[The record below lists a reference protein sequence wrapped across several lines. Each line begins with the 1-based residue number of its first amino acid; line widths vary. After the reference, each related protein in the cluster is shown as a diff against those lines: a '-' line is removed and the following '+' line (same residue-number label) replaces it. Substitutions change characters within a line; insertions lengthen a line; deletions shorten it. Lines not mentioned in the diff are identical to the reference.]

1 MDLVESRTSSDS
13 SVSGTGRD
21 DPDPLQHGGDSET
34 GEGLGALSST
44 SRVARGVYHQCG
56 TGRRVKVY
64 ILKGQAWVDQG
75 TGYCVGVYDESKD
88 QALLVVRKEDNC
100 EALGDADQQQQQL
113 SVQKEAGGEERLTEK
128 QARRSSEGGS
138 ASDSDETDPSNQK
151 ENDERAASQA
161 SSEKY
166 MLVVSERMES
176 DEYLLCSP
184 VIKDDVYQRQQDTL
198 VVWTEPDG
206 SDMALSFQE
215 PEGCNEIWS
224 FLSEVQLHFFLNK
237 DASFSSGDF
246 DRFRNTCVDTQ
257 QDVLANFPLPSP
269 EPRNFALIERS
280 LRDAYQQGPAIR
292 EKTVEWL
299 VHEDYI
305 RKIIPHFHS
314 AEQHEDLSTLH
325 ALYNIMK
332 NILMLNDNVVIE
344 HLLEDDVFHASIG
357 MLEYN
362 PEFPTMKADYRH
374 FMRNHANF
382 HQVVEFEDESVVSK
396 IKDIYRLTYLRDVIL
411 TRILDDASVTVLS
424 SLIFYYQ
431 SDVVNA
437 CLTQESCFDQLLAI
451 VQNDSPPARKHEAVL
466 FLHQLCTMAR
476 QIQLVN
482 RMKLFRTLVDRGM
495 ITVVEYAIKQRA
507 ALICNAGADILA
519 STLEY
524 DLNNVRVYL
533 LDEVHQNQ
541 QSLFTLLSERLLQ
554 SNSVGFQGQ
563 IAEALRI
570 LLDMQ
575 QEGIINTPGAQ
586 HTLSRVPGDPDG
598 YLTWVY
604 KQGIDHLFASLTQL
618 PTLESCPKSLSR
630 FSNVSLARISHLCA
644 LLCHI
649 ISQHAFRSQYYLLTS
664 RIAVHVG
671 ALLRARE
678 KPLQLAAIRVF
689 CACVTVN
696 SQIVHRH
703 LAEIGVIGELLQ
715 VLQQEAPKDNLV
727 SSACLGFLEELKQS
741 PLRLLRKHLILAH
754 RQQIEQLE
762 SFASLR
768 KCLTSFLSTDE
779 DHQEVDVKAD
789 GDHHVTDD
797 EERYFDSESAQ
808 PLVPYGEEEEED
820 DQDTIEHHEDTD
832 EQAASAFSAN
842 VARMRSIRERKRK
855 MDQSSDSD
863 SDPEEDQLESG
874 SSHAEDA
881 DQDEMLQHLAKKRS
895 TTASQRP
902 ASQEDRKLT
911 LHLSDEAKQRAKTE
925 TNAVK

>member
-13 SVSGTGRD
+13 SVSGTGRN
-21 DPDPLQHGGDSET
+21 DPDLLQHDQDSDI
-34 GEGLGALSST
+34 GQGLGALSST

-100 EALGDADQQQQQL
+100 EALGDVDPTQQPS
-113 SVQKEAGGEERLTEK
+113 SVQREASEQEPLTKK
-128 QARRSSEGGS
+128 QAQSSSHGES
-138 ASDSDETDPSNQK
+138 TSESHETDPSYQK
-151 ENDERAASQA
+151 ENDERAVSQFA
-161 SSEKY
+161 PEKY
-166 MLVVSERMES
+166 MLVVSERMDS

-215 PEGCNEIWS
+215 PEGCNEIWT

-237 DASFSSGDF
+237 DASFSSNDF
-246 DRFRNTCVDTQ
+246 DRFRNTGGDTQ
-257 QDVLANFPLPSP
+257 QDVLANFPLPNP
-269 EPRNFALIERS
+269 EPRSLAVIERS
-280 LRDAYQQGPAIR
+280 LRDTSQQGPAIR
-292 EKTVEWL
+292 EKAVEWL

-305 RKIIPHFHS
+305 RKFIPHFHL
-314 AEQHEDLSTLH
+314 AEKHEDLSTLH

-332 NILMLNDNVVIE
+332 TILMLNDNVVIE
-344 HLLEDDVFHASIG
+344 HLLEDDVFYASIG

-374 FMRNHANF
+374 FMQNHANF

-411 TRILDDASVTVLS
+411 TRVLDDASVSVLS

-437 CLTQESCFDQLLAI
+437 CLAQESCLDQLLAI
-451 VQNDSPPARKHEAVL
+451 VQNHSPPARKHEAVL
-466 FLHQLCTMAR
+466 FLHQLCTMAK
-476 QIQLVN
+476 QIQLVS
-482 RMKLFRTLVDRGM
+482 RMKLFRMLVDRGV
-495 ITVVEYAIKQRA
+495 ISVAEYAIKQRA

-533 LDEVHQNQ
+533 LDEVQQNQ
-541 QSLFTLLSERLLQ
+541 QSLFTLLCDRLLH
-554 SNSVGFQGQ
+554 SNSVGFLGQ

-586 HTLSRVPGDPDG
+586 NTLSRVPGDPDG

-604 KQGIDHLFASLTQL
+604 KQGIDPLFAPLSQL
-618 PTLESCPKSLSR
+618 PSLKSCPKNLSR

-664 RIAVHVG
+664 QIAVHVG

-703 LAEIGVIGELLQ
+703 LAEIGVIGELLT

-727 SSACLGFLEELKQS
+727 SSACLGFLEEVKQS

-768 KCLTSFLSTDE
+768 RCLASFLSTDE
-779 DHQEVDVKAD
+779 DHQQVNTQAD
-789 GDHHVTDD
+789 DDHDAT
-797 EERYFDSESAQ
+797 EEEEQYFASESAQ

-820 DQDTIEHHEDTD
+820 DQDTIQHRQVTD
-832 EQAASAFSAN
+832 EQAANAFSAN
-842 VARMRSIRERKRK
+842 VARMRKIRERKRK
-855 MDQSSDSD
+855 IDPSSDSD
-863 SDPEEDQLESG
+863 SDSEEDQLETG
-874 SSHAEDA
+874 SNAEDV
-881 DQDEMLQHLAKKRS
+881 DQDEMFQHLTKKRS
-895 TTASQRP
+895 TTASQHP

-911 LHLSDEAKQRAKTE
+911 LHLSDEAKQRAKSE